1 VFDETPST
9 VTDLLGRTL
18 RLWWRELLPLVLLNI
33 LWFAFQLPIITAPI
47 ATAVVYAVA
56 RKVVDDEFVSAADA
70 WHALRMVAVP
80 ALLWGALN
88 LAIGF
93 VVIGNFWAYRTEVG
107 LIWALFR
114 VTWAAV
120 GLGWFIVNLFY
131 WPFWL
136 AAERPGL
143 WSTLR
148 NSALFVLRR
157 PVFGFGVGL
166 LSMAIFVG
174 SLLLTLPFVAAAMTW
189 VALLGLLAVDTELQT
204 IREDSHDRRGR

>member
-1 VFDETPST
+1 MLDDTPAT

-18 RLWWRELLPLVLLNI
+18 RLWWGELLPLVLLNI

-56 RKVVDDEFVSAADA
+56 RKVVDDELVSAGDA
-70 WHALRMVAVP
+70 WQALRMVTVP

-88 LAIGF
+88 LAVAL
-93 VVIGNFWAYRTEVG
+93 VVIGNFWAYRAEVG
-107 LIWALFR
+107 LVWALLR
-114 VTWAAV
+114 ITWAAV

-136 AAERPGL
+136 AAEQPRW

-148 NSALFVLRR
+148 NSAVFVLRR
-157 PVFGFGVGL
+157 PVLGFGVGL
-166 LSMAIFVG
+166 LSVVIFVG
-174 SLLLTLPFVAAAMTW
+174 SALLTLPLAAAAMTW
-189 VALLGLLAVDTELQT
+189 VALLGLLAVDAELHAV
-204 IREDSHDRRGR
+204 RGDSHDRRGT